1 MVPSE
6 GVFAWCAIS
15 MTLTAAKG
23 GNEMGQKILVA
34 FDESEN
40 ARRAVEYIAQVFPR
54 DAEITLFSVLQ
65 DSAAICEMNSPELTP
80 YFKSQQQAFCAL
92 EDKKKMVV
100 SEAGEG
106 AVSFLIESG
115 FQKELISVKIN
126 NKKSSVAKDIV
137 EEARSG
143 YDLVVLGRR
152 GLSGMKDYFLG
163 SISQK
168 VLHMAQDVSL
178 LFIN

>member
-1 MVPSE
+1 
-6 GVFAWCAIS
+6 
-15 MTLTAAKG
+15 
-23 GNEMGQKILVA
+23 MGHKILVA

-54 DAEITLFSVLQ
+54 DSEITLFSVLQ
-65 DSAAICEMNSPELTP
+65 DSAAICEMNGPELTP
-80 YFKSQQQAFCAL
+80 YFKSQQHAFCAL

-100 SEAGEG
+100 NDAGED
-106 AVSFLIESG
+106 AVSFLNENG
-115 FQKELISVKIN
+115 FEKEHIHVKIE

-152 GLSGMKDYFLG
+152 GLSGVKDYFLG

>member
-1 MVPSE
+1 M
-6 GVFAWCAIS
+6 
-15 MTLTAAKG
+15 
-23 GNEMGQKILVA
+23 VA

-40 ARRAVEYIAQVFPR
+40 AGRAVEYIAQIFPR
-54 DAEITLFSVLQ
+54 DTEITLFSVLQ

-80 YFKSQQQAFCAL
+80 YFKAQQNAFCAL
-92 EDKKKMVV
+92 EDKKRGVV
-100 SEAGEG
+100 SDAGQK
-106 AVSFLIESG
+106 AITYLIEDG
-115 FQKELISVKIN
+115 FQKELISLKIE

-152 GLSGMKDYFLG
+152 GLSGIKDYFLG

-168 VLHMAQDVSL
+168 VLHMAPEVSL
-178 LFIN
+178 LFVS

>member
-1 MVPSE
+1 M
-6 GVFAWCAIS
+6 
-15 MTLTAAKG
+15 
-23 GNEMGQKILVA
+23 VA

-40 ARRAVEYIAQVFPR
+40 SRRAVEYIAQVFPR

-80 YFKSQQQAFCAL
+80 YFKSQQNVFCAL
-92 EDKKKMVV
+92 EDKKRGVV
-100 SEAGEG
+100 SNAGQN
-106 AVSFLIESG
+106 AITFLIESG
-115 FQKELISVKIN
+115 FQKELIFLKVE
-126 NKKSSVAKDIV
+126 NKKNSVAKDIA

-152 GLSGMKDYFLG
+152 GLSGIKDYFLG

-168 VLHMAQDVSL
+168 VLHMAPEVSL
-178 LFIN
+178 LFVS

>member
-1 MVPSE
+1 
-6 GVFAWCAIS
+6 
-15 MTLTAAKG
+15 
-23 GNEMGQKILVA
+23 MGHKIMVA

-65 DSAAICEMNSPELTP
+65 DSAAICDMNSPELTP
-80 YFKSQQQAFCAL
+80 YFKSQQSAFCAL
-92 EDKKKMVV
+92 EDKKRRVV
-100 SEAGEG
+100 SDAGQN
-106 AVSFLIESG
+106 AITFLIESG
-115 FQKELISVKIN
+115 FQKESISLKLED
-126 NKKSSVAKDIV
+126 KKNSVAKDIV

-152 GLSGMKDYFLG
+152 GLSGIKDYFLG

-168 VLHMAQDVSL
+168 VLNMAPEVSL
-178 LFIN
+178 LFVS